1 MKTTIF
7 VSVQRTE
14 MSKYIYILPALITL
28 FWVIRIFFKKDA
40 VRTQLFVSVGM
51 LMAAISLFYLNDTV
65 SLVFPF
71 LYLAVKNK
79 TSASGTGRFDWIPLL
94 PSVLFLPFNQTM
106 AFYIYSG
113 VQIVAISVWYIV
125 RINRYNRLT
134 AEYYVDCDSSSEN
147 LGEILAYV
155 IATVMV
161 ISVFMILP
169 DVVAKSIWIQLG
181 LVSFL
186 CVLQYLIG
194 MKTFNISSD
203 FDISTDAQSS
213 GEEPEQVMQ
222 PQATADSA
230 SDNSEERTT
239 GVSKLLQ
246 KVIDDKMYLDPM
258 LSLVS
263 LAATLNTN
271 RTYLSNDIH
280 SCYNQNFSDFINSLR
295 IEYALTLMKNGDG
308 DASIKEIA
316 LQSGYNN
323 VQSFYRHFAEIMEMT
338 PKTWMSRNLK

>member
-1 MKTTIF
+1 MYIF
-7 VSVQRTE
+7 IS
-14 MSKYIYILPALITL
+14 ILPALITL
-28 FWVIRIFFKKDA
+28 FWVVRIFFRKDA
-40 VRTQLFVSVGM
+40 VKTQLYVCAGM
-51 LMAAISLFYLNDTV
+51 LMAAISLFYKNDTV
-65 SLVFPF
+65 SFVFPF

-79 TSASGTGRFDWIPLL
+79 TSDSGTCRFDWLMLL
-94 PSVLFLPFNQTM
+94 PSVLFLPFDRTT
-106 AFYIYSG
+106 AFYIFLG
-113 VQIVAISVWYIV
+113 IQIVAISVWCIV
-125 RINRYNRLT
+125 RVSRYNRLI
-134 AEYYVDCDSSSEN
+134 AEYYVDSDSSSES

-155 IATVMV
+155 IAAVTVLS
-161 ISVFMILP
+161 IFMILP
-169 DVVAKSIWIQLG
+169 DVVAESLWIQMG
-181 LVSFL
+181 LAVFI

-194 MKTFNISSD
+194 LKTFNISCD
-203 FDISTDAQSS
+203 FDINADTQSS
-213 GEEPEQVMQ
+213 DGEQEEQLLQ
-222 PQATADSA
+222 SQETADTTSVVDSPA
-230 SDNSEERTT
+230 QTT

-246 KVIDDKMYLDPM
+246 KVIDEKMYLDPM

-263 LAATLNTN
+263 LAAALNTN

-338 PKTWMSRNLK
+338 PKTWISRNLK